1 MEWLDNPS
9 SLRASVNVAIVATF
23 SAMIIGSDYAM
34 TGLYNVKLLDTLVFV
49 SSYLFG
55 FRVGASVGIISEG
68 AWSFLS
74 PIGSAGAITPFLVAG
89 EFIFAL
95 AGWGASRLWGS
106 KFNPASPY
114 PVFMGALLA
123 VCAFL
128 WDLETN
134 AATALLAYWP
144 ALSTAQVLY
153 TMFNP
158 FTLAFA
164 VSHEASDFVLGA
176 SLAPVFILLIPKALV
191 RRW

>member
-1 MEWLDNPS
+1 MRTS
-9 SLRASVNVAIVATF
+9 INVAIVATF
-23 SAMIIGSDYAM
+23 SAMIIGSDYALA
-34 TGLYNVKLLDTLVFV
+34 GVYNVKLLDTLVFV

-55 FRVGASVGIISEG
+55 FRVGASVGIVSEG

-95 AGWGASRLWGS
+95 AGWTASRVWGS
-106 KFNPASPY
+106 KFSPTSPY
-114 PVFMGALLA
+114 PVFMGSLLA

-134 AATALLAYWP
+134 AATALLSYWP
-144 ALSTAQVLY
+144 TISTGQVLY

-164 VSHEASDFVLGA
+164 VAHEASDFALGA
-176 SLAPVFILLIPKALV
+176 SLAPAFILLIPRVLR